1 MAASVWLITGA
12 QGSGKTT
19 IADLL
24 AKRCE
29 RGVHVRG
36 GQFHRWVVSGW
47 VGFDNQARPEEA
59 RRLLDLRY
67 DLSAQTA
74 ARYADAGFTC
84 VVQDNIYG
92 ADVPTWIQAVRPRT
106 TYLVVLRPSVDVV
119 AARTMPAGA
128 PPARWHT
135 RTASPPCSTTI
146 TWRGR
151 RGTSASG
158 WTPLNRLQTRPLWR
172 SWPVR
177 PSRWWADVSYGY
189 RRLTTGSGS
198 RDAHPVASQAQ
209 RL

>member
-24 AKRCE
+24 AKRFE

-36 GQFHRWVVSGW
+36 GQFYRWVVSGW
-47 VGFDNQARPEEA
+47 VGFDDQARPDEA

-92 ADVPTWIQAVRPRT
+92 ADVPAWIQAVRPRT
-106 TYLVVLRPSVDVV
+106 TYLVVLRPSVEVV
-119 AARTMPAGA
+119 AARDDARRRATGKVAYQDGFTPMLNDNQVAGT
-128 PPARWHT
+128 PRHLGLWLDTSQQTPDETVVEIQAR
-135 RTASPPCSTTI
+135 
-146 TWRGR
+146 
-151 RGTSASG
+151 
-158 WTPLNRLQTRPLWR
+158 
-172 SWPVR
+172 
-177 PSRWWADVSYGY
+177 
-189 RRLTTGSGS
+189 
-198 RDAHPVASQAQ
+198 QAES
-209 RL
+209 LVG